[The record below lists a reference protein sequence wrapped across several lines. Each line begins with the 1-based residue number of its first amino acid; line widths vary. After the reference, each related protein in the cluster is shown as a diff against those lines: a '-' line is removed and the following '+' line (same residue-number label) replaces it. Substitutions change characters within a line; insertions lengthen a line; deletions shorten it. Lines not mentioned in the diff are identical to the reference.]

1 MNNADGGN
9 VKFKFTGDDK
19 DLKKKTDGLSSKFN
33 DLGLK
38 LGKVVAAGTAVAT
51 AAVVKFVKDAA
62 SSFAEF
68 EQLEGGL
75 KAMLDDDA
83 EGIERVFTKS
93 RQAYEDLQM
102 SQNQYLNS
110 FESSYAIVKN
120 GLSDNA
126 DAIEYTNK
134 VLQLSADLFNTY
146 GGSTEQYSNA
156 INWALKGTYSY
167 LDNLNLGI
175 KGTQEG
181 FVEAAN
187 ASGVLARKISDVK
200 ELTNNEIIDVIQH
213 YADSYGVWGKSADEA
228 AGTVAGSLNM
238 TKAAWS
244 NLVNEFGK
252 KDGDIDGAFD
262 KFLTSAEKLGENL
275 IPLLE
280 RILDNT
286 VKHLPKIVNS
296 LANKLPSLIQTL
308 LPTIIQATVD
318 ILKGLVDAAPMLIE
332 TLTEMLPSIIESL
345 LQAVVDINNA
355 LADKMDEII
364 PMIVDSIIKIIPIL
378 VEYTPLFVECG
389 IKMMMGLAKGIGN
402 AIGDII
408 SNLIS
413 KIPPEFIDYLSL
425 GFEQLKNLGKTIMQ
439 WFGNAIQSTKQWV
452 LNKVVSIATSTLD
465 SFGGLPR
472 KIVEIG
478 KQLISGLWS
487 GIQDKKQWVIDK
499 ITGLGDSVIK
509 AVKKIFGVASPSKE
523 FMIIGN
529 YNMMGLEK
537 GMEDMQPEIQRT
549 IDSLF
554 DLSPTLTNAMDY
566 SLSPTINVVNN
577 VDVNTD
583 PLGQVVSNIKT
594 FSNGAKNDYNY
605 GMGV

>member
-9 VKFKFTGDDK
+9 VKFKFTGDSK
-19 DLKKKTDGLSSKFN
+19 DLEKKTNGLSEKFN

-75 KAMLDDDA
+75 EAMFDGNA
-83 EGIERVFTKS
+83 EAIERVMNTS
-93 RQAYEDLQM
+93 QEAYKNLQM

-134 VLQLSADLFNTY
+134 VLQLSSDLFNTY

-187 ASGVLARKISDVK
+187 ASGVLGRQIKDVK

-213 YADSYGVWGKSADEA
+213 YAEETGAWGRSTAEA
-228 AGTVAGSLNM
+228 SKTIAGSLNM
-238 TKAAWS
+238 TKSAWS

-252 KDGDIDGAFD
+252 KDGDIEGAFD
-262 KFLTSAEKLGENL
+262 KFLTSAETLGNNL

-286 VKHLPKIVNS
+286 IQHLPGIIE
-296 LANKLPSLIQTL
+296 KLIEYLPGLIQTL
-308 LPTIIQATVD
+308 VPTIIQATVD
-318 ILKGLVDAAPMLIE
+318 LLMAVVDAAPTLIQ
-332 TLTEMLPSIIESL
+332 TLTQMLPTIIQSL
-345 LQAVVDINNA
+345 LDGIIKITEAMSEQI
-355 LADKMDEII
+355 DEII
-364 PMIVDSIIKIIPIL
+364 PMVVDAIMVIL
-378 VEYTPLFVECG
+378 PMLIEYLPLFIEVAVKLMAG
-389 IKMMMGLAKGIGN
+389 IAKGLIKSIPTIVSHIPQVIN
-402 AIGDII
+402 AILNALKVLPGKALSIGGD
-408 SNLIS
+408 LI
-413 KIPPEFIDYLSL
+413 K
-425 GFEQLKNLGKTIMQ
+425 
-439 WFGNAIQSTKQWV
+439 
-452 LNKVVSIATSTLD
+452 
-465 SFGGLPR
+465 
-472 KIVEIG
+472 
-478 KQLISGLWS
+478 GLWN
-487 GIQDKKQWVIDK
+487 GIQDKKDWVINK
-499 ITGLGDSVIK
+499 VKGLGDSVIK
-509 AVKKIFGVASPSKE
+509 AIKGIFGVHSPSTE
-523 FMIIGN
+523 FAFVGRMNMI
-529 YNMMGLEK
+529 GLEK
-537 GMEDMQPEIQRT
+537 GMEDMQPEIQKT

-554 DLSPTLTNAMDY
+554 DLSPTLTNSMDY

-577 VDVNTD
+577 VDVQTD